1 MAHEVQLL
9 YKGLKIMRIYDI
21 LLGAVIALTFQASA
35 IAADKGAIET
45 VKQERNLINEG
56 NKLYNQQRYSEAEVL
71 YRKALELKPNSEFAT
86 YNLATSLIRQ
96 TGTKDL
102 NNGNNPL
109 QEAQSLLQG
118 LLESAQS
125 DLIVEKASYN
135 LGNIAFNNN
144 DFKQSIEYYKNALRK
159 NPDNEQARTNL
170 RLAQK
175 KQQQQQ
181 QNQDKNQDQQNK
193 DQNKDQQNKDQDKK
207 NQDKNKDQNQDQ
219 DKQKQNQDQQN
230 KNQNQPPQEQPG
242 ISDANAQKILKAMEN
257 EEAATRKRI
266 EAQRKK
272 GENSRRRQPVKPW

>member
-1 MAHEVQLL
+1 
-9 YKGLKIMRIYDI
+9 MRIYDI

-230 KNQNQPPQEQPG
+230 KNQNALLETYFELF
-242 ISDANAQKILKAMEN
+242 AVA
-257 EEAATRKRI
+257 
-266 EAQRKK
+266 
-272 GENSRRRQPVKPW
+272 